1 LKKRD
6 NIIRE
11 IISLYKIKTAYKKR
25 KYLIETHLEESKKI
39 SNFNLPPL
47 FDRKDIILENYLI
60 SDILYC
66 YFCMEFSIS
75 ENKQAFY
82 ANTLV
87 RLLGSFLDLYAQV
100 LNNFYDL
107 ELNPLRKDIA
117 PNIFSE
123 GVVTQ
128 AINGVKDSDKKYKS
142 VSLNTVIKKIKSKY
156 QTNEYFDAIEKILGE
171 DEIQS
176 MSILRNYETHYQSI
190 FSKYNQSYRFDSD
203 GSYNKIFS
211 TNGSIYDKGEFD
223 KFMELSQKVINLY
236 LSLVYYFNKML
247 FDRKLIE
254 HGKKTEEVYIL
265 QCPECS
271 EKFFFTE
278 LQRLNYDYGLS
289 TSIEHKKCSSKNCLT
304 WTNKKMDVHPDKYT
318 QMMLQEVEAMK
329 NGELKIYDDKGEEI
343 RLYTID

>member
-1 LKKRD
+1 MKKRD

-11 IISLYKIKTAYKKR
+11 IISLYKIKIAYKKR

-39 SNFNLPPL
+39 SNFNLLPL

-66 YFCMEFSIS
+66 YFCTEFSIS

-156 QTNEYFDAIEKILGE
+156 QTNEYFDAI
-171 DEIQS
+171 
-176 MSILRNYETHYQSI
+176 
-190 FSKYNQSYRFDSD
+190 
-203 GSYNKIFS
+203 
-211 TNGSIYDKGEFD
+211 
-223 KFMELSQKVINLY
+223 
-236 LSLVYYFNKML
+236 
-247 FDRKLIE
+247 
-254 HGKKTEEVYIL
+254 
-265 QCPECS
+265 
-271 EKFFFTE
+271 
-278 LQRLNYDYGLS
+278 
-289 TSIEHKKCSSKNCLT
+289 
-304 WTNKKMDVHPDKYT
+304 
-318 QMMLQEVEAMK
+318 
-329 NGELKIYDDKGEEI
+329 
-343 RLYTID
+343 

>member
-1 LKKRD
+1 MKKRD

-11 IISLYKIKTAYKKR
+11 IISLYKIKTAHKKR
-25 KYLIETHLEESKKI
+25 KYLIETHLEESRKF
-39 SNFNLPPL
+39 SNFNLSPI
-47 FDRKDIILENYLI
+47 FDRKDIILENHLI

-117 PNIFSE
+117 PTIFSE

-156 QTNEYFDAIEKILGE
+156 QTNEYFEAIEKILDE

-190 FSKYNQSYRFDSD
+190 FSKYNQSYRFDSN
-203 GSYNKIFS
+203 GLYNKSFS

-223 KFMELSQKVINLY
+223 KFKELSQKVINLY

-254 HGKKTEEVYIL
+254 HGKKPEEVYIL
-265 QCPECS
+265 QCPVCS
-271 EKFFFTE
+271 EKFLFTE
-278 LQRLNYDYGLS
+278 LQKLNYDYGFS
-289 TSIEHKKCSSKNCLT
+289 ISIEHKECSSKNCLT
-304 WTNKKMDVHPDKYT
+304 WTNEKMNVHPERYT
-318 QMMLQEVEAMK
+318 QMMRQEYEAMN
-329 NGELKIYDDKGEEI
+329 NGELKVYNDKGEEI
-343 RLYTID
+343 FL

>member
-1 LKKRD
+1 
-6 NIIRE
+6 
-11 IISLYKIKTAYKKR
+11 
-25 KYLIETHLEESKKI
+25 
-39 SNFNLPPL
+39 
-47 FDRKDIILENYLI
+47 
-60 SDILYC
+60 
-66 YFCMEFSIS
+66 MEFSIS

-254 HGKKTEEVYIL
+254 HGKKRKRYTFFNAPNV
-265 QCPECS
+265 QK
-271 EKFFFTE
+271 KFF
-278 LQRLNYDYGLS
+278 LLNF
-289 TSIEHKKCSSKNCLT
+289 KN
-304 WTNKKMDVHPDKYT
+304 
-318 QMMLQEVEAMK
+318 
-329 NGELKIYDDKGEEI
+329 
-343 RLYTID
+343 

>member
-1 LKKRD
+1 MKKRD

-100 LNNFYDL
+100 LNNFYEL

-190 FSKYNQSYRFDSD
+190 FSKYNQSYR
-203 GSYNKIFS
+203 
-211 TNGSIYDKGEFD
+211 
-223 KFMELSQKVINLY
+223 
-236 LSLVYYFNKML
+236 
-247 FDRKLIE
+247 
-254 HGKKTEEVYIL
+254 
-265 QCPECS
+265 
-271 EKFFFTE
+271 
-278 LQRLNYDYGLS
+278 
-289 TSIEHKKCSSKNCLT
+289 
-304 WTNKKMDVHPDKYT
+304 
-318 QMMLQEVEAMK
+318 
-329 NGELKIYDDKGEEI
+329 
-343 RLYTID
+343 